1 MLCGRF
7 PRVTRVGRV
16 TTICLPDAQAQEMVG
31 AVPGADI
38 VVWDGTATPPD
49 TIDAVQFLV
58 AGYGAPPMSPEAL
71 ARMPRL
77 TAIQLLSAGVENWL
91 PHVPA
96 GVALCSGR
104 GVHGGP
110 TAELAIAGLL
120 AVLRELPRFAYQQQE
135 GVWRPHPV
143 QSLDGRRVLVLG
155 AGDIGQRVAAMVRL
169 LGAEPTLVGRHER
182 DGVRPLD
189 ELSAL
194 LPEHDV
200 LVVALPLT
208 DDTAGLV
215 DSGVLAA
222 LPDGAV
228 LVNVARGRIVDT
240 AALLAELQRGRL
252 RAFLD
257 VTDPEPLP
265 ADHPL
270 WAAPG
275 VLITPH
281 VGGGTPGWAQRAYR
295 LVREQI
301 VRFVAG
307 EPLRNVVTDG
317 Y

>member
-1 MLCGRF
+1 MLCAAF
-7 PRVTRVGRV
+7 PRITRVGPV
-16 TTICLPDAQAQEMVG
+16 TTICLPDAQAKEMVG

-38 VVWDGTATPPD
+38 VVWDGTATPPAD
-49 TIDAVQFLV
+49 VGEVEFLV
-58 AGYGAPPMSPEAL
+58 AGYGARPMSSESL
-71 ARMPRL
+71 GRMPRL

-91 PHVPA
+91 PHAPA
-96 GVALCSGR
+96 GVVLCSGR

-120 AVLRELPRFAYQQQE
+120 AVLRELPRFAQQQRE
-135 GVWRPHPV
+135 RVWRPSPL

-155 AGDIGQRVAAMVRL
+155 AGDIGQRVAAVVRVL
-169 LGAEPTLVGRHER
+169 DAEATLVGRHER
-182 DGVRPLD
+182 DGVRSLAQ
-189 ELSAL
+189 LRTL

-200 LVVALPLT
+200 LVVAVPLT
-208 DDTAGLV
+208 DETAGLV
-215 DSGVLAA
+215 DAAVLAA
-222 LPDGAV
+222 LPAGAV

-240 AALLAELQRGRL
+240 AALVAELRSGRL

-257 VTDPEPLP
+257 VTEPEPLP

-301 VRFVAG
+301 TRFVAG
-307 EPLRNVVTDG
+307 EPLRNVVSDG